1 MKTQSTCFAPLPC
14 FGCLRLPPLKVIAI
28 GVLALSA
35 FRLSAQEAQPT
46 TLDAATN
53 IVKSPLTIKGLYQN
67 RGKPVAR
74 PPTADDAVARS
85 LRFFKEAQ
93 NADGSWGTLHERSLA
108 TPLVLLSFLA
118 RGETA
123 ASHEFGNTVAHAR
136 EWLLNASPTGT
147 AERLAAVV
155 SLSAYCDLSYVSAH
169 PEQKTNEV
177 EKIRTIL
184 AAMPATNDDVWVDFA
199 ACHTMPADLSKP
211 SWMRRTKEAHNK
223 HLDVAANNA
232 PLTLDEYLQTYLA
245 SLATF
250 HRGGKRWQEMNRTV
264 TPELMKR
271 QQADG
276 GYPVADGQN
285 RFAATALATLRLEI
299 YYQHAPQ
306 MLAKPEAKATNTMDQ
321 EIRVDAK

>member
-1 MKTQSTCFAPLPC
+1 MIV
-14 FGCLRLPPLKVIAI
+14 GM
-28 GVLALSA
+28 ALSA
-35 FRLSAQEAQPT
+35 LKLAAQETQQTAFETTTSTNAAQEF
-46 TLDAATN
+46 LRM
-53 IVKSPLTIKGLYQN
+53 KGLY
-67 RGKPVAR
+67 RGGSMTGQR
-74 PPTADDAVARS
+74 SRTTDGAVVRS
-85 LRFFKEAQ
+85 LRFFKQTQ
-93 NADGSWGTLHERSLA
+93 NSDGSWGNPDQRNLA
-108 TPLVLLSFLA
+108 TPLILLSFLA
-118 RGETA
+118 RCETA
-123 ASHEFGNTVAHAR
+123 NSQEFGNTVARAR
-136 EWLLNASPTGT
+136 EWLLNANPTGT
-147 AERLAAVV
+147 ASRIATVV
-155 SLSAYCDLSYVSAH
+155 SLTAYCDLSYVSEH

-177 EKIRTIL
+177 EKIQVIL
-184 AAMPATNDDVWVDFA
+184 AVMPATNDDVWMDFA
-199 ACHTMPADLSKP
+199 AFHTMPADLSKP

-232 PLTLDEYLQTYLA
+232 PLTLDEYLRTYLA
-245 SLATF
+245 SLASF
-250 HRGGKRWQEMNRTV
+250 HRGGKRWQEMNRTA

>member
-1 MKTQSTCFAPLPC
+1 MKTQILQFSMIV
-14 FGCLRLPPLKVIAI
+14 GM
-28 GVLALSA
+28 ALSA
-35 FRLSAQEAQPT
+35 LKLAAQETQQTAFETTTSTNAAQEF
-46 TLDAATN
+46 LRM
-53 IVKSPLTIKGLYQN
+53 KGLY
-67 RGKPVAR
+67 RGGSMTGQR
-74 PPTADDAVARS
+74 SRTTDGAVVRS
-85 LRFFKEAQ
+85 LRFFKQTQ
-93 NADGSWGTLHERSLA
+93 NSDGSWGNPDQRNLA
-108 TPLVLLSFLA
+108 TPLILLSFLA
-118 RGETA
+118 RCETA
-123 ASHEFGNTVAHAR
+123 NSQEFGNTVARAR
-136 EWLLNASPTGT
+136 EWLLNANPTGT
-147 AERLAAVV
+147 ASRIATVV
-155 SLSAYCDLSYVSAH
+155 SLTAYCDLSYVSEH

-177 EKIRTIL
+177 EKIQVIL
-184 AAMPATNDDVWVDFA
+184 AVMPATNDDVWMDFA
-199 ACHTMPADLSKP
+199 AFHTMPADLSKP

-232 PLTLDEYLQTYLA
+232 PLTLDEYLRTYLA
-245 SLATF
+245 SLASF
-250 HRGGKRWQEMNRTV
+250 HRGGKRWQEMNRTA